1 VSIEDLY
8 IYDVTI
14 LNPTSTTDRYGAD
27 VDDWSDPD
35 ETPSRMWATQTSRS
49 EDDADRQAEVTTWR
63 ALFPSDD
70 PLTARS
76 RLQWGDDIYEIV
88 GAPFLARSPK
98 TDHRHL
104 EADIRFVEG

>member
-1 VSIEDLY
+1 MGIEDLF

-14 LNPTSTTDRYGAD
+14 VNPTTTTDRYGAE

-35 ETPSRMWATQTSRS
+35 ETPTHMWATQTARS

-63 ALFPSDD
+63 AFFPPDD

-76 RLQWGDDIYEIV
+76 RIRWHEVPYEVV
-88 GAPFLARSPK
+88 GAPFLAQSPK
-98 TDHRHL
+98 TSHRHL
-104 EADIRFVEG
+104 EADIRLVEG